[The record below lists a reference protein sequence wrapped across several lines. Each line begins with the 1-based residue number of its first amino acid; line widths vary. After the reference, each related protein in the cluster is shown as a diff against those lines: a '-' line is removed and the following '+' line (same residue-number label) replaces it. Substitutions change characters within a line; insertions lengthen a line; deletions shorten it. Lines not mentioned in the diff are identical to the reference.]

1 MKYEK
6 FKSHIRLKPVQILA
20 LGFAFVIFI
29 GACLLSLPISS
40 AAGVSTNFLDSLF
53 TSTSA
58 VCVTGLVTLDTGTYW
73 SLFGQV
79 IIMLLIEIGG
89 LGFMSFATLIFL
101 LLGKKITLKER
112 LVMQEAMN
120 SFSLQGIVKM
130 ARYILGFTFSVQAV
144 GALLLSTQFIPDFGF
159 KKGLF
164 YGVFHSIS
172 GFCNAGFDLMGNFNS
187 VTAYS
192 GNAVVILTLSALI
205 VIGGLGFCVWIEV
218 YNYRM
223 NRKLS
228 LNSKIVLLMTAILIV
243 GGTILMYLF
252 EMKNPATL
260 YGRPASE
267 QFLSATF
274 AAISP
279 RTAGFNS
286 IPLADMTLAGKF
298 LTIVLMFIGGSSGS
312 TAGGLKVTTTGI
324 LIIAV
329 ISVIKGR
336 EDAEIFKKR
345 LPKELVY
352 KAFAIFAISL
362 ILVISVTMVL
372 SIVESQASLEY
383 LLFEATSAYGTVGL
397 TLGLTQQLGVVGKII
412 ISLTMYAGRVGPMTL
427 ALALGKRGSRSVAIK
442 YPEDKIMVG

>member
-218 YNYRM
+218 YNYRA

-243 GGTILMYLF
+243 GGTILMFLF

-260 YGRPASE
+260 QGRPASE

-397 TLGLTQQLGVVGKII
+397 TLGLTPQLGVVGKII

-427 ALALGKRGSRSVAIK
+427 ALALGKRGSRNVAIK